1 MQNWAKVILVVAIL
15 NILSFAAARVYWWL
29 SGKTGGVF
37 KPHLA
42 EQVNQEI
49 DERIMTYLIAGNMA
63 QPESA
68 FEFMKSEFG
77 QNYTYVSFS
86 IYGWNAKTAAKYI
99 AEDIKEH
106 DYKARVFT
114 ISLGD
119 HVARYLEADV
129 ELKGKLEIYVI
140 NPCPNRSVLQKPYD
154 TVLRF
159 CAPLAKGACYMVGW
173 LSVLPVIPCDGGNYS
188 LILLID
194 QFYGI
199 YYDSPPLGASQTYGI
214 VCSQRDEFI
223 RNEVV
228 EKIYLDAEIA
238 EIDTVH
244 GDTAGESSKYYDAIS
259 NLIQDN
265 AP

>member
-1 MQNWAKVILVVAIL
+1 MQNWVKVILVVVVL

-29 SGKTGGVF
+29 SGKTGGEF
-37 KPHLA
+37 EPHLA
-42 EQVNQEI
+42 EQINQAAGEQT
-49 DERIMTYLIAGNMA
+49 MTYLIAGNLA

-68 FEFMKSEFG
+68 FKFMEAEFG
-77 QNYTYVSFS
+77 QNYTYVSFG
-86 IYGWNAKTAAKYI
+86 IYGWDAKTAAKYI
-99 AEDIKEH
+99 AEDVKEH
-106 DYKARVFT
+106 NYRARVFT

-119 HVARYLEADV
+119 HVARYLEADTD
-129 ELKGKLEIYVI
+129 LRGKLEIYAI

-159 CAPLAKGACYMVGW
+159 CVPLAKGVCYALGW
-173 LSVLPVIPCDGGNYS
+173 ASVLPVIPCDGGNYS

-214 VCSQRDEFI
+214 ICSKRDEFI
-223 RNEVV
+223 CNEIV
-228 EKIYLDAEIA
+228 ERIYLDAEIT
-238 EIDTVH
+238 EIDTAH
-244 GDTAGESSKYYDAIS
+244 GDTIGESSKYSDAIS
-259 NLIQDN
+259 SLIQDN